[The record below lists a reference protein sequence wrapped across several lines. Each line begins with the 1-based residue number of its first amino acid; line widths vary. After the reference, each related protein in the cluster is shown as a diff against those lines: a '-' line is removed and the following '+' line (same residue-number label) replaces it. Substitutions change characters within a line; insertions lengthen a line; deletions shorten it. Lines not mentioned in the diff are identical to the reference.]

1 VGDILVTTFAFAV
14 IIAIGYA
21 IRRLGWVDISAYT
34 VLSKIVMRVT
44 LPALIITS
52 FNDYDIDP
60 ALLLLPLLGLV
71 LVLIQQVVGVVMER
85 RNGRQA
91 QAFGVINIG
100 FYNIGNFTVPYL
112 SGFMGAQAVVYASMF
127 DIGNA
132 LAAMGIGFAWAMSLA
147 REGSRFSA
155 TRFLKDLLK
164 SPVFDTYVVMLVLRF
179 LDLSFP
185 EPVIVF
191 TATAGA
197 ANTFLS
203 MLMLGIALEI
213 RLERRSYG
221 IALKYLVVRYALAV
235 PFALAAWYL
244 VPLDEPIRVVLC
256 TLLFAPLGGM
266 APVLTSYVG
275 GDLRLSNFILS
286 ASVVISVVAMPTVL
300 VLLGA

>member
-1 VGDILVTTFAFAV
+1 
-14 IIAIGYA
+14 
-21 IRRLGWVDISAYT
+21 
-34 VLSKIVMRVT
+34 
-44 LPALIITS
+44 
-52 FNDYDIDP
+52 
-60 ALLLLPLLGLV
+60 
-71 LVLIQQVVGVVMER
+71 
-85 RNGRQA
+85 
-91 QAFGVINIG
+91 
-100 FYNIGNFTVPYL
+100 
-112 SGFMGAQAVVYASMF
+112 
-127 DIGNA
+127 
-132 LAAMGIGFAWAMSLA
+132 
-147 REGSRFSA
+147 
-155 TRFLKDLLK
+155 
-164 SPVFDTYVVMLVLRF
+164 MLVLRF

>member
-1 VGDILVTTFAFAV
+1 MGDILVTTFALV
-14 IIAIGYA
+14 TIIVIGYA

-34 VLSKIVMRVT
+34 IISKIVMRVT
-44 LPALIITS
+44 LPALIVTS

-60 ALLLLPLLGLV
+60 SLLILPLLALV
-71 LVLIQQVVGVVMER
+71 VILIQQLTGVVMER
-85 RNGRQA
+85 RNGGKA

-100 FYNIGNFTVPYL
+100 YYNIGNFAVPYL
-112 SGFMGAQAVVYASMF
+112 SGFLGAQAVVYASMF

-132 LAAMGIGFAWAMSLA
+132 LAAMGIGFAWAMTLA
-147 REGSRFSA
+147 REETRFSA

-164 SPVFDTYVVMLVLRF
+164 SPVFDTYVVMLALRF

-185 EPVIVF
+185 DPVIAF
-191 TATAGA
+191 TSTAGA

-221 IALKYLVVRYALAV
+221 VALKYLTVRYALAV
-235 PFALAAWYL
+235 PFALGAWYL

-286 ASVVISVVAMPTVL
+286 ASVVVGVVAMPTVL
-300 VLLGA
+300 ALLT